1 MQIIFSPSLLF
12 YFFLEKASF
21 SEIKSFYVK
30 MEWNFTV
37 TIGSLKKTFIIEQF
51 FLIYLRKIG
60 CRESD
65 DYKWIILMHR
75 ETKLASR
82 IFFCFFLIQ
91 VQVQIFYKHSFNI
104 SLSLLFFSKLFV
116 SNIFRKMFSKK
127 EKTSK
132 AYFEII

>member
-37 TIGSLKKTFIIEQF
+37 TVPWKTFIIEQF

-116 SNIFRKMFSKK
+116 SNNFRAMFSKK

-132 AYFEII
+132 VYFEII